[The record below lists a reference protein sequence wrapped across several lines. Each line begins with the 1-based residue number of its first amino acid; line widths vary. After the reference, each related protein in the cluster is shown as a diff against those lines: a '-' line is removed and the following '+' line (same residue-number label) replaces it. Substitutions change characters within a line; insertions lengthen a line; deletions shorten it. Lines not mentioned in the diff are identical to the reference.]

1 MTSNTKQKM
10 LGFSF
15 IQA

>member
-10 LGFSF
+10 SGFSF